1 MLHSFNLCTDV
12 LGGAL
17 AVELLAT
24 CRAATDKRIE
34 LDRQKRD
41 AIEALKK
48 AELDAERNQV
58 TSWQSNLAATGNISC
73 ITACCEY
80 YDQDTTV
87 SCLQM
92 ELKVTMR
99 KRKRLQQSLQLRIMS
114 SIMAE
119 GFSPAKT
126 VARIKLCCLQHLYHW
141 KLQNSINLFLRT
153 YGSLI
158 QVPVVPQQLHMTQTV
173 WRSKGT

>member
-1 MLHSFNLCTDV
+1 M
-12 LGGAL
+12 

-24 CRAATDKRIE
+24 RRAATDKRIE

-48 AELDAERNQV
+48 AELDAARNQV
-58 TSWQSNLAATGNISC
+58 TSWQSDLAATGNVSS
-73 ITACCEY
+73 ITACCAY

-99 KRKRLQQSLQLRIMS
+99 TRKRLQKSLQLRIMS
-114 SIMAE
+114 STTAE
-119 GFSPAKT
+119 GFSPAET
-126 VARIKLCCLQHLYHW
+126 VARIKLRCLQHLYHW
-141 KLQNSINLFLRT
+141 KLQKSNDLFLRT
-153 YGSLI
+153 YGSLN
-158 QVPVVPQQLHMTQTV
+158 QMPAVPQQLHMTQTV